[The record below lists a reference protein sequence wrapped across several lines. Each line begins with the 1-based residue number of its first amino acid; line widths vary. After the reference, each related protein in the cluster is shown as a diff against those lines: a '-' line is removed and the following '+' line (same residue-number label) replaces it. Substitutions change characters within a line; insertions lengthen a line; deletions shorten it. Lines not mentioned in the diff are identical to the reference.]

1 MDYNKLEIAR
11 QKFQDGQKL
20 CGYSPDTLW
29 LAVIDLFDALL
40 EPPAADGSIDRATD
54 GRITAE
60 PGWKEGD
67 SYFGAGTPN
76 SLGASARKVAAIMA
90 DGCDPDPADDGP
102 EVGILRGRV
111 K

>member
-40 EPPAADGSIDRATD
+40 EPPEADGSIDRATD
-54 GRITAE
+54 GRITEEPIIKIPAE
-60 PGWKEGD
+60 I
-67 SYFGAGTPN
+67 
-76 SLGASARKVAAIMA
+76 LA

>member
-1 MDYNKLEIAR
+1 MEYEDLKTAKRELRDAQKIGGYRAVVLWIALNEI
-11 QKFQDGQKL
+11 
-20 CGYSPDTLW
+20 
-29 LAVIDLFDALL
+29 FDALL

-54 GRITAE
+54 GRITEEPIIKIPAE
-60 PGWKEGD
+60 I
-67 SYFGAGTPN
+67 
-76 SLGASARKVAAIMA
+76 LA

>member
-1 MDYNKLEIAR
+1 MDYNRLESAR
-11 QKFQDGQKL
+11 KIYLNTQKL
-20 CGYSPDTLW
+20 GYYNAMDLW
-29 LAVIDLFDALL
+29 IAVKDIFDALL

-54 GRITAE
+54 GRVTAE
-60 PGWKEGD
+60 PEWKEGD

-76 SLGASARKVAAIMA
+76 SLGASTRKVAAIMA

>member
-20 CGYSPDTLW
+20 CGYSPATLW

-54 GRITAE
+54 GRITEEPIIKIPAE
-60 PGWKEGD
+60 I
-67 SYFGAGTPN
+67 
-76 SLGASARKVAAIMA
+76 LA